1 MNRQQIEEFMGE
13 LSIGRVIRR
22 LPSDDRKRV
31 FQQLVETAPEFSA
44 KQFQM
49 FGFELWLCLLRLHQ
63 HHCVARRTIK
73 LRLLKMSAIVD
84 SMAFSSYAGTRTL

>member
-22 LPSDDRKRV
+22 LPSEDRKRV

-49 FGFELWLCLLRLHQ
+49 FGLKGSFGLSDQ
-63 HHCVARRTIK
+63 HRMNISAGIRRSLEK
-73 LRLLKMSAIVD
+73 RKAQRHEQ
-84 SMAFSSYAGTRTL
+84 AGD

>member
-13 LSIGRVIRR
+13 LSIGRVIRK
-22 LPSDDRKRV
+22 LPSEDRKRV

-49 FGFELWLCLLRLHQ
+49 FGLKGSFGLSDQ
-63 HHCVARRTIK
+63 HRMNISAGIRRSLEK
-73 LRLLKMSAIVD
+73 RMKAKQSKAQR
-84 SMAFSSYAGTRTL
+84 YEQAGD

>member
-13 LSIGRVIRR
+13 LSIGRVIRK
-22 LPSDDRKRV
+22 LPSEDRKRV

-49 FGFELWLCLLRLHQ
+49 FGLKGSFGLSDQ
-63 HHCVARRTIK
+63 HRMNISAGIK
-73 LRLLKMSAIVD
+73 RSLEKRKAQRHEQ
-84 SMAFSSYAGTRTL
+84 AGD

>member
-13 LSIGRVIRR
+13 LSMGRVIRR
-22 LPSDDRKRV
+22 LPSEDRKRV

-49 FGFELWLCLLRLHQ
+49 FGLKGSFGLSDQ
-63 HHCVARRTIK
+63 HRMNISAGIRRSLEK
-73 LRLLKMSAIVD
+73 RMKAKQ
-84 SMAFSSYAGTRTL
+84 AKAQRHE

>member
-22 LPSDDRKRV
+22 LPFEDRKRV

-49 FGFELWLCLLRLHQ
+49 FGLKGSFGLSDQ
-63 HHCVARRTIK
+63 HRMNISAGIK
-73 LRLLKMSAIVD
+73 RSLEKRKAQRHEQTGD
-84 SMAFSSYAGTRTL
+84 

>member
-22 LPSDDRKRV
+22 LPSEDRKRV

-49 FGFELWLCLLRLHQ
+49 FGLKGSFGLSDQ
-63 HHCVARRTIK
+63 HRMNISAGIRRSLEK
-73 LRLLKMSAIVD
+73 RMKAKQ
-84 SMAFSSYAGTRTL
+84 AKAQRHEQAGD

>member
-22 LPSDDRKRV
+22 LPSEDRKRV

-49 FGFELWLCLLRLHQ
+49 FGLKGSFGLSDQ
-63 HHCVARRTIK
+63 HRMNISAGIRRSLEKRKAQRHEQTG
-73 LRLLKMSAIVD
+73 D
-84 SMAFSSYAGTRTL
+84 

>member
-22 LPSDDRKRV
+22 LPSEDRRRV
-31 FQQLVETAPEFSA
+31 FEQLVATTPEFSA

-49 FGFELWLCLLRLHQ
+49 FGLKGSFGLSDQ
-63 HHCVARRTIK
+63 HRENISIGIK
-73 LRLLKMSAIVD
+73 KSLEKRMKAKQ
-84 SMAFSSYAGTRTL
+84 AKAQRHEQAGD

>member
-13 LSIGRVIRR
+13 LSIGRVIRK
-22 LPSDDRKRV
+22 LPSEDRKRV

-49 FGFELWLCLLRLHQ
+49 FGLKGSFGLSDQ
-63 HHCVARRTIK
+63 HRMNISAGIRRSLEKKNEGKTSKGTTI
-73 LRLLKMSAIVD
+73 
-84 SMAFSSYAGTRTL
+84 